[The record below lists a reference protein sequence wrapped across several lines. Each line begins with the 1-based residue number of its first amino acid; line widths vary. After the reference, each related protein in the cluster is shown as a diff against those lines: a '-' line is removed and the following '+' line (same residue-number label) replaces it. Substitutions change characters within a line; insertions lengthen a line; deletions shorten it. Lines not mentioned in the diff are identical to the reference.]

1 MLEKKESYQ
10 YTILPDGQIQ
20 SRKSTQIWEDGKML
34 AETYH
39 REVLE
44 PGQDITKQPDVL
56 KRIVDGKLWDEKTV
70 ADYATAKE
78 AALKPKQDITP
89 K

>member
-10 YTILPDGQIQ
+10 FTVLPDGQIQ
-20 SRKSTQIWEDGKML
+20 SRKATQIWEDDKML

-44 PGQDITKQPDVL
+44 PGQDVTKQPDVL
-56 KRIVDGKLWDEKTV
+56 KRIVDGKLWDEKIV
-70 ADYATAKE
+70 SDYTMAKM
-78 AALKPKQDITP
+78 AALEPKPK
-89 K
+89 